1 MRAAAQT
8 RQHARTSSGP
18 PASAL
23 GAFFL
28 PTLMLST
35 APASCSGFAMAV
47 VKCVEHVTRSQP
59 AAMAL
64 PGPNPPP
71 PQSAPKSKSK
81 AYVSSVA
88 VQSDAV
94 KYRQK
99 YKELKLKVRET
110 ESVRRG

>member
-1 MRAAAQT
+1 
-8 RQHARTSSGP
+8 
-18 PASAL
+18 
-23 GAFFL
+23 
-28 PTLMLST
+28 
-35 APASCSGFAMAV
+35 
-47 VKCVEHVTRSQP
+47 
-59 AAMAL
+59 MAL

-99 YKELKLKVRET
+99 YKELKRKVRET